1 MAFPDDLPTR
11 TDESIGRTKV
21 NTGTY
26 SNTSTQ
32 ADAGEYNRLLD
43 NVVGIAASLGRPT
56 GADASSAWQAI
67 LGGLGGTQTRTT
79 TGAVSDATGFLA
91 ITLSTLPITATVSA
105 LTSGSRSLLVY
116 VTGTAAAPEVGDPV
130 VATISLTGGTI
141 FGGGGGNLTFEEDGL
156 YWFHGFGGDPTSTW
170 FSRTRLDDIQSETT
184 FQSWV
189 QSFSAGKGFSGGLL
203 NATGP
208 MPDGKV
214 IVVDLTSA
222 NITATLPNPPD
233 GYSPWPRE
241 LIIIQGAYS
250 LTLNPGASSRI
261 NGGALDADYVV
272 PTTTSGI
279 RRVWLTQSGTPGGD
293 DTWYVTSEAKLDEVT
308 ATTDA
313 LDTRLDAIEANEWVT
328 LVRIAAAVKSAAQNV
343 ESLRQIYT
351 STPAAIGTAAPG
363 SSVLAAAGD
372 HVHAHGSQTDGT
384 HHAAATTSV
393 AGFMSAADKTKTD
406 RYSYGAGSPEGVV
419 TATVGCTY
427 QDTTNGWIWQKL
439 SGTGNTGWREISP
452 SESGTYT
459 PTYTAITNL
468 DAVSAVGTLR
478 YMRVGDTVFVGGA
491 VNIDPTASGSVTFDA
506 SLPIAS
512 AFTSTYNAS
521 GQVNTQHLSGQ
532 IYGEATNDVARCVLA
547 SNTATAAY
555 DVRVSFSYVVL

>member
-1 MAFPDDLPTR
+1 MAFPDDLPAR

-32 ADAGEYNRLLD
+32 ADAGEYNRHLD
-43 NVVGIAASLGRPT
+43 TTIAIATSLGLPGGST
-56 GADASSAWQAI
+56 ASSAWQAI
-67 LGGLGGTQTRTT
+67 LGGRGGTQTRTT
-79 TGAVSDATGFLA
+79 TGAVSDATHFLA

-130 VATISLTGGTI
+130 VATISLTDGTI
-141 FGGGGGNLTFEEDGL
+141 FGEAGDLTFEEDGL
-156 YWFHGFGGDPTSTW
+156 YWFHGFGGSPTSTW
-170 FSRTRLDDIQSETT
+170 FSRTRLDDIQSEAT

-328 LVRIAAAVKSAAQNV
+328 LVRIAAAVKSAAQGV

-384 HHAAATTSV
+384 HHAAATTSA
-393 AGFMSAADKTKTD
+393 AGFMSAADKVITNNLAIGFVAAGYRTTSSD
-406 RYSYGAGSPEGVV
+406 ITIDSDDVVVRVDTSGAARTV
-419 TATVGCTY
+419 TLPAAAQGRAFLVKK
-427 QDTTNGWIWQKL
+427 DTTDANKITL
-439 SGTGNTGWREISP
+439 VRAA
-452 SESGTYT
+452 SESIEG
-459 PTYTAITNL
+459 
-468 DAVSAVGTLR
+468 
-478 YMRVGDTVFVGGA
+478 
-491 VNIDPTASGSVTFDA
+491 
-506 SLPIAS
+506 
-512 AFTSTYNAS
+512 
-521 GQVNTQHLSGQ
+521 
-532 IYGEATNDVARCVLA
+532 
-547 SNTATAAY
+547 TAANY
-555 DVRVSFSYVVL
+555 DLPGSTFASRLSWYVWCDGTNWWVS

>member
-1 MAFPDDLPTR
+1 MAFPDDLPAR

-32 ADAGEYNRLLD
+32 ADAGEYNRHLD
-43 NVVGIAASLGRPT
+43 TTIAIATSLGLPGGST
-56 GADASSAWQAI
+56 ASSAWQAI
-67 LGGLGGTQTRTT
+67 LGGRGGTQTRTT

-130 VATISLTGGTI
+130 VATISLTDGTI
-141 FGGGGGNLTFEEDGL
+141 FGEAGDLTFEEDGL
-156 YWFHGFGGDPTSTW
+156 YWFHGFGGSPTSTW
-170 FSRTRLDDIQSETT
+170 FSRTRLDDIQSEAT

-328 LVRIAAAVKSAAQNV
+328 LVRIAAAVKSAAQGV

-384 HHAAATTSV
+384 HHAAATTSA

-439 SGTGNTGWREISP
+439 SGTGNTGWKVTGY
-452 SESGTYT
+452 SGTYT
-459 PTYTAITNL
+459 PTRTIVTNL
-468 DAVSAVGTLR
+468 DSVTPGIFSYL
-478 YMRVGDTVFVGGA
+478 RVGDCVFVSGVVA
-491 VNIDPTASGSVTFDA
+491 SDPTASGLTIFGL

-512 AFTSTYNAS
+512 AFSAS
-521 GQVNTQHLSGQ
+521 YQANGSGVAVPGFVAY
-532 IYGEATNDVARCVLA
+532 IVADATNDRVEVTVPL
-547 SNTATAAY
+547 NTSTTSYNTRIIFAY
-555 DVRVSFSYVVL
+555 TVI

>member
-116 VTGTAAAPEVGDPV
+116 VTGTADPV
-130 VATISLTGGTI
+130 VATISLTDGTI

-233 GYSPWPRE
+233 GHSPWPRE

-372 HVHAHGSQTDGT
+372 HVHAHGSQTDGS

-393 AGFMSAADKTKTD
+393 AGFMSAADKTKIDYFTFG
-406 RYSYGAGSPEGVV
+406 SGSPEGVV
-419 TATVGCTY
+419 TAPVGATY
-427 QDTTNGWIWQKL
+427 ADTTNGIGWRKKTG
-439 SGTGNTGWREISP
+439 SGNTGWVQIDRC
-452 SESGTYT
+452 ESGTYT
-459 PTYTAITNL
+459 PTFAILGNL
-468 DAVSAVGTLR
+468 DSISANGLTS
-478 YMRVGDTVFVGGA
+478 YIRVGDQVFVSGSC
-491 VNIDPTASGSVTFDA
+491 NIDPTASGQITYTI

-512 AFTSTYNAS
+512 NFTLTTDAS
-521 GQVNTQHLSGQ
+521 GMNTARTAFIGLIS
-532 IYGEATNDVARCVLA
+532 ADTTNDVATVQEG
-547 SNTATAAY
+547 NTSTTAGIS
-555 DVRVSFSYVVL
+555 RFFFSYTVK